1 MKLELEMQELEQVW
15 YGLDG
20 SAKLLDELAKVLD
33 KHQKTEKPWEGSG
46 RDAYDAL
53 EEQLKLCAE
62 CCSVRL
68 RSSANAMARS
78 LNLYYGLET
87 QLDRQNKSLDAA
99 DIF

>member
-20 SAKLLDELAKVLD
+20 SAKVLN
-33 KHQKTEKPWEGSG
+33 KHQKAEKTWEGSG
-46 RDAYDAL
+46 RDAYDTL
-53 EEQLKLCAE
+53 EDQLKHCAE
-62 CCSVRL
+62 SCGARL
-68 RSSANAMARS
+68 RGSVNAMVRS

-87 QLDRQNKSLDAA
+87 QLDRQNRALDAA

>member
-20 SAKLLDELAKVLD
+20 SAKLLDELAKVLN
-33 KHQKTEKPWEGSG
+33 KHQKAEKTWEGSG
-46 RDAYDAL
+46 RDAYDTL
-53 EEQLKLCAE
+53 EDQLKHCAE
-62 CCSVRL
+62 SCGARL
-68 RSSANAMARS
+68 RRS

-87 QLDRQNKSLDAA
+87 QLDRQNRALDAA

>member
-20 SAKLLDELAKVLD
+20 SAKLLDELAKVLN
-33 KHQKTEKPWEGSG
+33 KHQKAEKTWEGSG
-46 RDAYDAL
+46 RDAYDTL
-53 EEQLKLCAE
+53 EDQLKHCAE
-62 CCSVRL
+62 SCGARL
-68 RSSANAMARS
+68 RVSVNAMVRS

-87 QLDRQNKSLDAA
+87 QLDRQNRALDAA

>member
-20 SAKLLDELAKVLD
+20 SAKLLDELAKVL
-33 KHQKTEKPWEGSG
+33 KTWEGSG
-46 RDAYDAL
+46 RDAYDTL
-53 EEQLKLCAE
+53 EDQLKHCAE
-62 CCSVRL
+62 SCGARL
-68 RSSANAMARS
+68 RGSVNAMVRS

-87 QLDRQNKSLDAA
+87 QLDRQNRALDAA

>member
-1 MKLELEMQELEQVW
+1 MKLDLELQELEQVW

-20 SAKLLDELAKVLD
+20 SAKLLAELAKVLD
-33 KHQKTEKPWEGSG
+33 KHQKTEKTWEGSG

-62 CCSVRL
+62 SCSARL

-87 QLDRQNKSLDAA
+87 QLDRPNKSLDAA

>member
-33 KHQKTEKPWEGSG
+33 KHQKTEKTWEGSG

-53 EEQLKLCAE
+53 EPLYKKM
-62 CCSVRL
+62 SVR
-68 RSSANAMARS
+68 REGGRAS
-78 LNLYYGLET
+78 
-87 QLDRQNKSLDAA
+87 
-99 DIF
+99 

>member
-20 SAKLLDELAKVLD
+20 SAKLLAELAKVLD
-33 KHQKTEKPWEGSG
+33 KHQKTEKTWEGSG

-62 CCSVRL
+62 SCSARL

-87 QLDRQNKSLDAA
+87 QLDRQNRALDAA

>member
-1 MKLELEMQELEQVW
+1 MKLELEMQELKQVW

-20 SAKLLDELAKVLD
+20 SAKLLDELAKLLD
-33 KHQKTEKPWEGSG
+33 KHQKTEKAWEGSG

-53 EEQLKLCAE
+53 EDQLKRCTE
-62 CCSVRL
+62 SCSARL
-68 RSSANAMARS
+68 RGSANAMARS

-87 QLDRQNKSLDAA
+87 QLDQQNRTLDAA

>member
-33 KHQKTEKPWEGSG
+33 KHQKTDKTWEGSG

-62 CCSVRL
+62 SCSVRL
-68 RSSANAMARS
+68 RSSANAMVRS

-87 QLDRQNKSLDAA
+87 QLDRQNRALDAA

>member
-1 MKLELEMQELEQVW
+1 MKLELEMQELKQVW

-20 SAKLLDELAKVLD
+20 SAQTLDELAKILD
-33 KHQKTEKPWEGSG
+33 KHQKTEKTWEGSG

-62 CCSVRL
+62 SCG
-68 RSSANAMARS
+68 ANAMARS
-78 LNLYYGLET
+78 WNLYYGLET

>member
-33 KHQKTEKPWEGSG
+33 KKTEKTWEGSG

-62 CCSVRL
+62 SCSVRL

>member
-1 MKLELEMQELEQVW
+1 MKLELEMQELKQVW

-20 SAKLLDELAKVLD
+20 SAQTLDELAKVLD
-33 KHQKTEKPWEGSG
+33 KHQKAEKTWEGSG

-62 CCSVRL
+62 SCSVRL

-87 QLDRQNKSLDAA
+87 QLDRQNRALDAA